1 DLDHPARGYRD
12 LNYFSWPTCAHY
24 DSSALVWGA
33 SCRRESRQ
41 LKVSLGDPAQPL
53 QCNSKLTPTLVF
65 GKFVYLVDY
74 HETDVSQVPSKYSPR
89 KNRLKS
95 LWSRDEQVG
104 WASGLAGSLL
114 DLGITMP
121 DPDLEVDLLPPPSQP
136 VEQVS
141 VECSKGSDVDDLDS
155 RSAIS
160 LVQEPREHRENGRL
174 SFPTCRRRD

>member
-1 DLDHPARGYRD
+1 EFSDHIGGSNCGGQSY
-12 LNYFSWPTCAHY
+12 H
-24 DSSALVWGA
+24 
-33 SCRRESRQ
+33 

-74 HETDVSQVPSKYSPR
+74 HETDVSQVPTEYPTR

-104 WASGLAGSLL
+104 RASGLAGSLL
-114 DLGITMP
+114 DLRITMP
-121 DPDLEVDLLPPPSQP
+121 DPHLEVDLLPPPSQP

-141 VECSKGSDVDDLDS
+141 VECSKGGDVDDLDA
-155 RSAIS
+155 RSAIR
-160 LVQEPREHRENGRL
+160 LIQEPRKDGQYGGLGLPARGW
-174 SFPTCRRRD
+174 RDQ